1 MKVLFQNADTGDNF
15 ELDSTVTEYRIRDI
29 AFKVMMQ
36 YKFEKPPI
44 FFTLF
49 KESPSKETYL
59 EEDAF
64 LNSILEKKL
73 DEKTPIWFRSSELHP
88 ETIYNLRTERFAMSG
103 YKLTEINKKSVL
115 IAGLGLIGA
124 DLAYHCATMGFK
136 KILVLDYGS
145 VDWYNIYR
153 QTLYRKKDVF
163 QPKVEVARTN
173 LEEFG
178 GIEVIPIRTEIP
190 SFIST
195 YKNPPEIEKAL
206 DLLDTYIQQT
216 DYAITALD
224 TFSARMIIQTLAY
237 AKDKILINT
246 AAGLIGGIVQ
256 LVRPTQDPC
265 LACGTYFQRT
275 QDIGACTLA
284 TFGTPKIIAGLAI
297 DLLLDLIENRA
308 INFNHLKYAPNYEL
322 EKGLFEKGSSC
333 AFCDADTGIIAKYK
347 NGSKHPLIDWLL
359 KSD

>member
-1 MKVLFQNADTGDNF
+1 MNVLFQNADTGESF
-15 ELDSTVTEYRIRDI
+15 ELDSTVTDYRIRDI
-29 AFKVMMQ
+29 AFKVMLQ
-36 YKFEKPPI
+36 YKIEKPPM

-49 KESPSKETYL
+49 KENPTKETYL

-64 LNSILEKKL
+64 LNSILEKRL

-103 YKLTEINKKSVL
+103 YKLAEINKKSVL

-124 DLAYHCATMGFK
+124 DLAAHCATMGFK
-136 KILVLDYGS
+136 KIVVLDYGS

-173 LEEFG
+173 LEELG

-195 YKNPPEIEKAL
+195 YKSYQDIENAL
-206 DLLDTYIQQT
+206 NLLEPYIKQT
-216 DYAITALD
+216 DYTITALD

-237 AKDKILINT
+237 ANDRVLINT
-246 AAGLIGGIVQ
+246 AAGLIGGVVQ
-256 LVRPTQDPC
+256 LVRPTLDPC
-265 LACGTYFQRT
+265 LACGVYFDRT

-297 DLLLDLIENRA
+297 DLLLDVVENRA
-308 INFNHLKYAPNYEL
+308 LDFNHLKYTPNYEL
-322 EKGLFEKGSSC
+322 EKGLFDKGSTC
-333 AFCDADTGIIAKYK
+333 PFCDAKTGIISQYRTG
-347 NGSKHPLIDWLL
+347 NKHPLIDWLL